1 MKLAV
6 IGAATL
12 VALSGANAYARDKPV
27 KHRPV
32 VAKQAAK
39 PGRAGEQR
47 TLPSYGNPMPAR
59 RAVAP
64 TGRYLEAS
72 GLMPRPIAN

>member
-6 IGAATL
+6 IGVATL
-12 VALSGANAYARDKPV
+12 VALLEANAFARNFAQDKPV

-32 VAKQAAK
+32 DAK

-59 RAVAP
+59 
-64 TGRYLEAS
+64 
-72 GLMPRPIAN
+72 

>member
-6 IGAATL
+6 IGLATL
-12 VALSGANAYARDKPV
+12 VALWGANAFARDLARDKPV

-32 VAKQAAK
+32 VAKQDAK

-59 RAVAP
+59 
-64 TGRYLEAS
+64 
-72 GLMPRPIAN
+72 